1 MVGDQDDM
9 RPKQDTVQSVHS
21 GKYTLDSCLV
31 CLKTKDKLTRLLMHL
46 QGTKNADNQAGL
58 GNTIEQIIEGLDAFI
73 EDLLEK
79 DKEVELARSKVNA
92 DVEKLIQNQESFER
106 RVAEMDQVY
115 AMLMTEQKR
124 LKDRKSNLDT
134 LQQALPTLTRE
145 LTEIRKENDRLRY
158 EVSIAVEDE
167 VRKAI
172 NSHRLGIEMSLLN
185 DTQTSSHQ
193 PLRQNPNTQHNK
205 SYDMPR

>member
-1 MVGDQDDM
+1 
-9 RPKQDTVQSVHS
+9 
-21 GKYTLDSCLV
+21 
-31 CLKTKDKLTRLLMHL
+31 MHL

-124 LKDRKSNLDT
+124 LKERKANLDT
-134 LQQALPTLTRE
+134 LQ
-145 LTEIRKENDRLRY
+145 
-158 EVSIAVEDE
+158 
-167 VRKAI
+167 
-172 NSHRLGIEMSLLN
+172 
-185 DTQTSSHQ
+185 
-193 PLRQNPNTQHNK
+193 
-205 SYDMPR
+205 